1 MAWLT
6 SCPGASGAHKV
17 ILASHWSILPI
28 LSSHWST
35 VVSGPGPP
43 VSPLT
48 WLTGSPG
55 FTVTPSSGGCHR
67 SSSSHWSMLL
77 ILASHWSQVLKFILR
92 PQPHL
97 RALLQA
103 TEEHFNH
110 PIVGVHIR
118 RTDKVALMNEEWK
131 MDSDIL
137 TRLELR
143 QHFTLWRSTWL
154 TCWNGSGSRD

>member
-1 MAWLT
+1 MTVADEKRIVEDQRRALDEEI
-6 SCPGASGAHKV
+6 ADFQRRKAQV
-17 ILASHWSILPI
+17 ILI
-28 LSSHWST
+28 
-35 VVSGPGPP
+35 
-43 VSPLT
+43 
-48 WLTGSPG
+48 
-55 FTVTPSSGGCHR
+55 
-67 SSSSHWSMLL
+67 SHWSMLL

-131 MDSDIL
+131 MDSDIV
-137 TRLELR
+137 TRLAQR
-143 QHFTLWRSTWL
+143 QHSTLWRSTWL

>member
-1 MAWLT
+1 MD
-6 SCPGASGAHKV
+6 S
-17 ILASHWSILPI
+17 
-28 LSSHWST
+28 
-35 VVSGPGPP
+35 
-43 VSPLT
+43 VSPRPPYLPPAVPEDLVDRIARLHGDPVL
-48 WLTGSPG
+48 WWVSQ
-55 FTVTPSSGGCHR
+55 V
-67 SSSSHWSMLL
+67 SSSHWSMLL

-131 MDSDIL
+131 MDSDIS